1 LRTSLN
7 FFFFFKP
14 IREAE
19 ESTIREKNRE
29 YWVKVDMEK
38 KRRKAEKADK
48 AKNEAARKKE
58 RAEKKAV
65 EMEYRFTRLNDQ
77 SAYLPKDWSKKKR
90 RRVSRHGGGA
100 AWRKKIKWFETTPTS
115 ARSTIPVYTG
125 AANPST
131 SSLSDQLVKVQLGSL
146 N

>member
-1 LRTSLN
+1 MRTSLN

-100 AWRKKIKWFETTPTS
+100 AWRKK
-115 ARSTIPVYTG
+115 
-125 AANPST
+125 
-131 SSLSDQLVKVQLGSL
+131 
-146 N
+146 